1 MHTQGHNCNSDPR
14 IEVLSKKRESSTFLL
29 HGRRSSQDCGNG
41 IITINEILL
50 HPMCVLYTTLYI
62 RTVYHIPD

>member
-1 MHTQGHNCNSDPR
+1 MLPGARPPLLRSSSEADISKGGFVHTQGHNRNSDPR

-41 IITINEILL
+41 HNN
-50 HPMCVLYTTLYI
+50 H
-62 RTVYHIPD
+62 